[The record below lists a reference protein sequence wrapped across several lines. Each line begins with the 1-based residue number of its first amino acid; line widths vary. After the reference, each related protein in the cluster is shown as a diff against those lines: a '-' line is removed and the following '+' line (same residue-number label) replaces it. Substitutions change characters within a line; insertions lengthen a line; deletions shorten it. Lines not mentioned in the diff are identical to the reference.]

1 MNVRA
6 VSAREQFRRMKINQP
21 KRKPARAPRRR
32 AKDSTRPTVVRPSE
46 IIELVPALLRMNSIL
61 VPTDFS
67 PQSEKALR
75 YAVAFARQFNAR
87 LTLLHVLEPL
97 AGPDF
102 AYFPLVQAR
111 DKVARAAKDRL
122 AGLAARFKAASEI
135 IERTLVRDG
144 RAYQVIPEVA
154 RESRAN
160 LIIIA
165 THGYTGAARII
176 LGSTAERVVRHAPCP
191 VLVVRENETEFA

>member
-1 MNVRA
+1 MKAKAN
-6 VSAREQFRRMKINQP
+6 SASKQFRRMKTNKP
-21 KRKPARAPRRR
+21 KRAPAPIPRRP
-32 AKDSTRPTVVRPSE
+32 AKDSTRPTAARAAEV
-46 IIELVPALLRMNSIL
+46 IDLVPAVLRVETIL

-75 YAVAFARQFNAR
+75 YALAFARQFNAR

-102 AYFPLVQAR
+102 AYFPLVEVR
-111 DKVARAAKDRL
+111 DKVARTARQRL
-122 AGLAARFKAASEI
+122 AGLAARLEAAPGI

-144 RAYQVIPEVA
+144 RAYQVIAEVA

-165 THGYTGAARII
+165 THGYTGAARLM
-176 LGSTAERVVRHAPCP
+176 LGSTTERVVRHAPCP
-191 VLVVRENETEFA
+191 VLVVRETETEFA